1 MPRPRPL
8 GAIGALCVVILF
20 GLAACGSN
28 AADSYKKTDPAKI
41 AADAHAALTATTGIH
56 LTGTVQLGNEAVT
69 VDLSSDLTGA
79 VTGTAIIEGATV
91 QVLGTGGKAGKIYVK
106 GGQDFWSKVAPQY
119 ASRLV
124 NKWVLNVVP
133 LPPVIQQL
141 TLPKLIQNEAKY
153 AWEKESPQVVGTGNV
168 NGTPTVQITVSDSLS
183 GAKETLDVS
192 ATDPHHVLRESEPSQ
207 FTLTFDRFG
216 ATVSAPVPAASD
228 VVDLLK
234 VVATK

>member
-1 MPRPRPL
+1 MLGSRPL
-8 GAIGALCVVILF
+8 GAIGALSAVVLF

-28 AADSYKKTDPAKI
+28 AADSYKTTDPTTI
-41 AADAHAALTATTGIH
+41 ASDAHAALTATTGIR
-56 LTGTVQLGNEAVT
+56 LTGTIQLGSEAVT
-69 VDLSSDLTGA
+69 VDLTSDLTGA
-79 VTGTAIIEGATV
+79 VTGTATIEGAAV
-91 QVLGTGGKAGKIYVK
+91 QVLGTGGKAGKVYLK
-106 GGQDFWSKVAPQY
+106 GGPDFWSKIAPQY

-124 NKWVLNVVP
+124 DKWVLNVVP

-168 NGTPTVQITVSDSLS
+168 NGAPTVQITVSDSLS
-183 GAKETLDVS
+183 GARETLDVS

-216 ATVSAPVPAASD
+216 ATVRAPAPAASE
-228 VVDLLK
+228 VVDLVK
-234 VVATK
+234 VIATK